1 MKVSVLNQVLMLL
14 RSVTLK
20 KNSLM
25 VIAIESVLEQPLST
39 QFSAS
44 DFVQQIWLNVATLF
58 AYSLTNNAH
67 RTWETRQ

>member
-1 MKVSVLNQVLMLL
+1 MLL

-39 QFSAS
+39 QFSAL
-44 DFVQQIWLNVATLF
+44 DFVQQIWSNVATLF

-67 RTWETRQ
+67 RTLETRQ

>member
-44 DFVQQIWLNVATLF
+44 DFVQQIWSNVAILF